1 MREITADD
9 LYVASDK
16 ELAEI
21 MRKVLGAYLE
31 NRDLGG
37 DGIHALMPRT
47 IGFSLLFAIE
57 QDEIKIK
64 PKLRV
69 MQ

>member
-1 MREITADD
+1 MREITADE

-16 ELAEI
+16 ELADI
-21 MRKVLGAYLE
+21 MRKVLGAYIE

-47 IGFSLLFAIE
+47 VGFSLLFAIE
-57 QDEIKIK
+57 QDDVKAKSKLKI
-64 PKLRV
+64 L
-69 MQ
+69 Q

>member
-1 MREITADD
+1 MREITADE

-16 ELAEI
+16 ELADI
-21 MRKVLGAYLE
+21 MRKVLGAYIE

-57 QDEIKIK
+57 QDEVK
-64 PKLRV
+64 PKSKLKIL
-69 MQ
+69 Q